1 MATPPQVWGS
11 SCGPAHLPI
20 YQFLPTRV
28 PTFLSSIPSLL
39 YHLSASIL
47 VPSEALTLRPRYRQ
61 ADIANQMVGLLCGI
75 KEGCPHLG
83 EPVSTGR
90 SHWKVVRCPLVSLHS
105 TIVLVGSY
113 GHLHCVTR
121 SQE

>member
-1 MATPPQVWGS
+1 MATPPQVSGS

-61 ADIANQMVGLLCGI
+61 ADSCQ
-75 KEGCPHLG
+75 
-83 EPVSTGR
+83 STGWSTVWDKR
-90 SHWKVVRCPLVSLHS
+90 RMPTSWGASFNWKKLLEGGQVSPG
-105 TIVLVGSY
+105 VL
-113 GHLHCVTR
+113 T
-121 SQE
+121 